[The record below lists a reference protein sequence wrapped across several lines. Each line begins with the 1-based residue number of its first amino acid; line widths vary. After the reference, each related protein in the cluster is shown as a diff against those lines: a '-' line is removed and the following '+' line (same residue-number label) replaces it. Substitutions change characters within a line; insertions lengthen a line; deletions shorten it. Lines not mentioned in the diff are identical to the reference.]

1 MENNDEFVK
10 SRYSIEDLEQF
21 RDKNGFIDL
30 TQAEIV
36 FTAQSREVV
45 GNPDRIKNWVNFNG
59 QKALIKGEA
68 ILGDE
73 KNYGI
78 YAELIVE
85 EIARQLG
92 VETAHY
98 DLVKILDEGG
108 NEVYGVLSKSV
119 VDTDKGEQLI
129 SLRDIIGDEPIGE
142 GDFIDTTSLDF
153 TVDKLR
159 ENLLLDGYSEEDV
172 EKLIIEYKKRLA
184 FSLAVIDTD
193 KHTENIA
200 FVKKKV
206 NGKDVISICPNFD
219 SESALML
226 DNDYTTV
233 EMLLNDYYGLQDS
246 VNIAHPRIG
255 TLKSKSEGGHNSFWK
270 DTLEELYEDDEV
282 LDYCDEVLQGK
293 IDMDV
298 VLENVEKRIKAKLHE
313 NVRYLAK
320 YAFNIR
326 NEQMINVM
334 SNGIEDTSLDDGFDI
349 NALLKNIIN
358 SGLKNEITSGEMLRI
373 GKQMQADI
381 TIDKKKTIE
390 GNKEETQ
397 NGISQNCEK

>member
-1 MENNDEFVK
+1 MENNEEFVK
-10 SRYSIEDLEQF
+10 SEYSIEDLEQF
-21 RDKNGFIDL
+21 RDENGFIDL
-30 TQAEIV
+30 TKAEIA

-59 QKALIKGEA
+59 KKALIKGEA
-68 ILGDE
+68 ILEDE
-73 KNYGI
+73 RNYGI

-85 EIARQLG
+85 EIAKQLG

-98 DLVKILDEGG
+98 DLIKTIDEGE
-108 NEVYGVLSKSV
+108 NEVYGVLSESV
-119 VDTDKGEQLI
+119 VDSDKGEQLI

-142 GDFIDTTSLDF
+142 GDFVDTTSLDF
-153 TVDKLR
+153 TIDKLK
-159 ENLLLDGYSEEDV
+159 ENLMLDGYSEEDV
-172 EKLIIEYKKRLA
+172 EKLIVDYKKRLA

-200 FVKKKV
+200 FIKKKV
-206 NGKDVISICPNFD
+206 DGKDIISLCPNFD

-233 EMLLNDYYGLQDS
+233 EMLLNDYFGLQDS

-282 LDYCDEVLQGK
+282 LDYCDEVLQGT

-298 VLENVEKRIKAKLHE
+298 VLANVEERIKARLPE

-326 NEQMINVM
+326 NEEMTKVM
-334 SNGIEDTSLDDGFDI
+334 SKGIEDTSLDGGFDI

-358 SGLKNEITSGEMLRI
+358 NGLQSEITSGEMLRT
-373 GKQMQADI
+373 GEQMQADI
-381 TIDKKKTIE
+381 TRDKNKTIDE
-390 GNKEETQ
+390 NTEEH
-397 NGISQNCEK
+397 NIE

>member
-1 MENNDEFVK
+1 MENNEEFVK
-10 SRYSIEDLEQF
+10 SEYSIEDLEQF
-21 RDKNGFIDL
+21 RDENGFIDL
-30 TQAEIV
+30 TQAGIV

-59 QKALIKGEA
+59 KKALIKGEA
-68 ILGDE
+68 ILEDE
-73 KNYGI
+73 RNYGI

-98 DLVKILDEGG
+98 DLIKTLDEDG
-108 NEVYGVLSKSV
+108 NEVYGVLSESV
-119 VDTDKGEQLI
+119 VDVDKGEQLI

-142 GDFIDTTSLDF
+142 GDFVDTTSLDF

-159 ENLLLDGYSEEDV
+159 ENLMLDGYSKEDV
-172 EKLIIEYKKRLA
+172 EKLIVDYKKRLA

-200 FVKKKV
+200 FIKKKV
-206 NGKDVISICPNFD
+206 DGKDVISICPNFD

-233 EMLLNDYYGLQDS
+233 EMLLNDYFGLQDS

-282 LDYCDEVLQGK
+282 LDYCDEVLQGT

-298 VLENVEKRIKAKLHE
+298 VLANVEERIKARLHE

-326 NEQMINVM
+326 NEEMTKVM
-334 SNGIEDTSLDDGFDI
+334 SRGIEDTSLDNGFDI

-358 SGLKNEITSGEMLRI
+358 NGLQSEITSGEMLRT
-373 GKQMQADI
+373 GEQMQADI
-381 TIDKKKTIE
+381 TTDKKKTIE
-390 GNKEETQ
+390 ENTEEH
-397 NGISQNCEK
+397 NIG

>member
-1 MENNDEFVK
+1 MENNEEFVK
-10 SRYSIEDLEQF
+10 SEYSIEDLEQF
-21 RDKNGFIDL
+21 RDENGFIDL
-30 TQAEIV
+30 TKAEIA

-45 GNPDRIKNWVNFNG
+45 GNADRIKNWVNFNG

-68 ILGDE
+68 ILQDE
-73 KNYGI
+73 RNYGI

-85 EIARQLG
+85 EIAKQLG

-98 DLVKILDEGG
+98 DLIKTIDEGG
-108 NEVYGVLSKSV
+108 NEVYGVLSESV
-119 VDTDKGEQLI
+119 VDVDKGEQLI

-142 GDFIDTTSLDF
+142 GDFVDTTSLDF
-153 TVDKLR
+153 TIDKLR
-159 ENLLLDGYSEEDV
+159 ENLMLDGYSEEDV
-172 EKLIIEYKKRLA
+172 EKLIVDYKKRLA

-200 FVKKKV
+200 FIKKKV
-206 NGKDVISICPNFD
+206 DGKDIISICPNFD

-233 EMLLNDYYGLQDS
+233 EMLLNDYFGLQDS

-282 LDYCDEVLQGK
+282 LDYCDEELHGT

-298 VLENVEKRIKAKLHE
+298 VLANVEKRIKARLPE

-326 NEQMINVM
+326 NEEMTKVM
-334 SNGIEDTSLDDGFDI
+334 SRGIEDTSLDNGFDI

-358 SGLKNEITSGEMLRI
+358 NGIQSEITSGEMLRT
-373 GKQMQADI
+373 GEQMQADI
-381 TIDKKKTIE
+381 TRDKNKTIDE
-390 GNKEETQ
+390 NTEEH
-397 NGISQNCEK
+397 NIE

>member
-1 MENNDEFVK
+1 MENNEEFVK
-10 SRYSIEDLEQF
+10 SEYSIEDLEQF
-21 RDKNGFIDL
+21 RDENGFIDL
-30 TQAEIV
+30 TKTEIA

-68 ILGDE
+68 ILQDE
-73 KNYGI
+73 RNYGI

-85 EIARQLG
+85 EIAKQLG

-98 DLVKILDEGG
+98 DLIKTIDEGG
-108 NEVYGVLSKSV
+108 NEVYGVLSESV
-119 VDTDKGEQLI
+119 VDSDKGEQLI

-142 GDFIDTTSLDF
+142 GDFVDTTSLDF
-153 TVDKLR
+153 TIDKLR
-159 ENLLLDGYSEEDV
+159 ENLILDGYSENDV
-172 EKLIIEYKKRLA
+172 EKLIINYKKRLA

-200 FVKKKV
+200 FIKKKV
-206 NGKDVISICPNFD
+206 DGKDVISICPNFD

-233 EMLLNDYYGLQDS
+233 EMLLSDYFGLQDS

-255 TLKSKSEGGHNSFWK
+255 TLKSKSKGGHNSFWK
-270 DTLEELYEDDEV
+270 DTLEKLYEDDEV
-282 LDYCDEVLQGK
+282 LDYCDEELHGT

-298 VLENVEKRIKAKLHE
+298 VLANVEKRIKARLPE

-326 NEQMINVM
+326 NEEMTKVM
-334 SNGIEDTSLDDGFDI
+334 SKGIEDTSLDGGFDI

-358 SGLKNEITSGEMLRI
+358 NGLQSEITSGEMLRT
-373 GKQMQADI
+373 GEQMQADI
-381 TIDKKKTIE
+381 TRDKNKTIDE
-390 GNKEETQ
+390 NTEEH
-397 NGISQNCEK
+397 NIE

>member
-1 MENNDEFVK
+1 MKNNEEFVK
-10 SRYSIEDLEQF
+10 SEYSIEDLEQF
-21 RDKNGFIDL
+21 RDENGFIDL
-30 TQAEIV
+30 TQAGIV

-68 ILGDE
+68 ILEDE
-73 KNYGI
+73 RNYGI

-98 DLVKILDEGG
+98 DLIKTLDEGG
-108 NEVYGVLSKSV
+108 NEVYGVLSESV
-119 VDTDKGEQLI
+119 VDVDKGEQLI

-142 GDFIDTTSLDF
+142 GDFVDTTSLDF
-153 TVDKLR
+153 TIDKLR
-159 ENLLLDGYSEEDV
+159 ENLMLDGYSEEDV
-172 EKLIIEYKKRLA
+172 EKLIVDYKKRLA

-200 FVKKKV
+200 FIKKKV
-206 NGKDVISICPNFD
+206 DGKDIISICPNFD

-233 EMLLNDYYGLQDS
+233 EMLLNDYFGLQDS

-270 DTLEELYEDDEV
+270 DTWEELYEDDEV
-282 LDYCDEVLQGK
+282 LDYCDEVLQGT
-293 IDMDV
+293 IDMDL
-298 VLENVEKRIKAKLHE
+298 VLENVEERIKARLPE
-313 NVRYLAK
+313 NAKYLSK

-326 NEQMINVM
+326 NEEMTKIM
-334 SNGIEDTSLDDGFDI
+334 SKGIEDTSLGGGFDI

-358 SGLKNEITSGEMLRI
+358 NGLQSEITSGEMLRT
-373 GKQMQADI
+373 GEQMQADI
-381 TIDKKKTIE
+381 TSDKKKTIE
-390 GNKEETQ
+390 ENTEEH
-397 NGISQNCEK
+397 NME

>member
-1 MENNDEFVK
+1 MENNEEFVK
-10 SRYSIEDLEQF
+10 SEYSIEDLEQF
-21 RDKNGFIDL
+21 RDENGFIDL
-30 TQAEIV
+30 TKAEIA

-68 ILGDE
+68 ILQDE
-73 KNYGI
+73 RNYGI

-85 EIARQLG
+85 EIAKQLG

-98 DLVKILDEGG
+98 DLIKTIDEGG
-108 NEVYGVLSKSV
+108 NEVYGVLSESV
-119 VDTDKGEQLI
+119 VDSDKGEQLI

-142 GDFIDTTSLDF
+142 GDFVDTTSLDF
-153 TVDKLR
+153 TIDKLR
-159 ENLLLDGYSEEDV
+159 ENLILDGYSENDV
-172 EKLIIEYKKRLA
+172 EKLIIDYKKRLA

-200 FVKKKV
+200 FIKKKV
-206 NGKDVISICPNFD
+206 DGKDVISICPNFD

-233 EMLLNDYYGLQDS
+233 EMLLSDYFGLQDS

-255 TLKSKSEGGHNSFWK
+255 TLKSKSKGGHNSFWK
-270 DTLEELYEDDEV
+270 DTLEKLYEDDEV
-282 LDYCDEVLQGK
+282 LDYCDEVLQGT
-293 IDMDV
+293 IDMDI
-298 VLENVEKRIKAKLHE
+298 VLANVEEKIKTNLPE

-326 NEQMINVM
+326 NEEMTKVM
-334 SNGIEDTSLDDGFDI
+334 SKGIEDTSLDGGFDI

-358 SGLKNEITSGEMLRI
+358 NGLQSEITSGEMLRT

-381 TIDKKKTIE
+381 TRDKNKTIE
-390 GNKEETQ
+390 KNIEDHNIE
-397 NGISQNCEK
+397 

>member
-1 MENNDEFVK
+1 MENYDDFVK
-10 SRYSIEDLEQF
+10 SEYSIKDLEQF
-21 RDKNGFIDL
+21 RDENGFIDL
-30 TQAEIV
+30 TQAGII
-36 FTAQSREVV
+36 FTTQSREIV
-45 GNPDRIKNWVNFNG
+45 GNPNRIKNWVNFNT

-68 ILGDE
+68 ILE
-73 KNYGI
+73 NERNYGI

-85 EIARQLG
+85 EIAKELG

-98 DLVKILDEGG
+98 DLVKMQGENG
-108 NEVYGVLSKSV
+108 NQIYGVLSQSV

-129 SLRDIIGDEPIGE
+129 SLRDIIGDEPIDK

-159 ENLLLDGYSEEDV
+159 ESLILDGYSEEDI
-172 EKLIIEYKKRLA
+172 EKLIIDYKKRLA
-184 FSLAVIDTD
+184 FSIAVIDTD

-200 FVKKKV
+200 FIKKKV
-206 NGKDVISICPNFD
+206 DGRDVISICPNFD

-233 EMLLNDYYGLQDS
+233 EMLLNDYFGLRDS

-255 TLKSKSEGGHNSFWK
+255 TLKSESEGGYNSFWK
-270 DTLEELYEDDEV
+270 DTLEELYKDDEV
-282 LDYCDEVLQGK
+282 LDYCDEVLQGT

-298 VLENVEKRIKAKLHE
+298 VLENVEKRINARLPE

-326 NEQMINVM
+326 NEEMTKIM
-334 SNGIEDTSLDDGFDI
+334 SKDIENTPLDGGFDI
-349 NALLKNIIN
+349 NALLKNIISN
-358 SGLKNEITSGEMLRI
+358 GLRSGITSGEMLRT
-373 GKQMQADI
+373 GEEMQADI
-381 TIDKKKTIE
+381 MNDKKKTIE
-390 GNKEETQ
+390 KNTDEHDIE
-397 NGISQNCEK
+397 

>member
-1 MENNDEFVK
+1 MGNNEEFVK
-10 SRYSIEDLEQF
+10 SEYSIEDLEQF
-21 RDKNGFIDL
+21 RDENGFIDL
-30 TQAEIV
+30 TRAGIV

-59 QKALIKGEA
+59 KKALIKGEA
-68 ILGDE
+68 ILEDE
-73 KNYGI
+73 RNYGI

-85 EIARQLG
+85 EIAKQLG

-98 DLVKILDEGG
+98 DLIKTIDEGE
-108 NEVYGVLSKSV
+108 NEVYGVLSESV
-119 VDTDKGEQLI
+119 VDSDKGEQLI

-142 GDFIDTTSLDF
+142 GDFVDTTSLDF
-153 TVDKLR
+153 TIDKLK
-159 ENLLLDGYSEEDV
+159 ENLMLDGYSEEDV
-172 EKLIIEYKKRLA
+172 EKLIVDYKKRLA

-200 FVKKKV
+200 FIKKKV
-206 NGKDVISICPNFD
+206 DGKDIISICPNFD

-233 EMLLNDYYGLQDS
+233 EMLLNDYFGLQDS

-282 LDYCDEVLQGK
+282 LDYCDEVLQGT

-298 VLENVEKRIKAKLHE
+298 VLANVEERIKARLPE

-326 NEQMINVM
+326 NEEMTKVM
-334 SNGIEDTSLDDGFDI
+334 SKGIEYTSLDGGFDI

-358 SGLKNEITSGEMLRI
+358 NGLQSEITSGEMLRT
-373 GKQMQADI
+373 GEQMQADI
-381 TIDKKKTIE
+381 TRDKNKTIDE
-390 GNKEETQ
+390 NTEEH
-397 NGISQNCEK
+397 NIE

>member
-1 MENNDEFVK
+1 MENNEEFVK
-10 SRYSIEDLEQF
+10 SEYSIEDLEQF
-21 RDKNGFIDL
+21 RDENGFIDL
-30 TQAEIV
+30 TKAEIA

-68 ILGDE
+68 ILQDE
-73 KNYGI
+73 RNYGI

-85 EIARQLG
+85 EIAKQLG

-98 DLVKILDEGG
+98 DLIKTIDEGG
-108 NEVYGVLSKSV
+108 NEVYGVLSESV
-119 VDTDKGEQLI
+119 VDSDKGEQLI

-142 GDFIDTTSLDF
+142 GDFVDTTSLDF
-153 TVDKLR
+153 TIDKLR
-159 ENLLLDGYSEEDV
+159 ENLILDGYSESDV
-172 EKLIIEYKKRLA
+172 EKLIIDYKKRLA

-200 FVKKKV
+200 FIKKKV
-206 NGKDVISICPNFD
+206 DGKDVISICPNFD

-233 EMLLNDYYGLQDS
+233 EMLLSDYFGLQDS

-255 TLKSKSEGGHNSFWK
+255 TLKSKSKGGHNSFWK

-282 LDYCDEVLQGK
+282 LDYCDEVLQGT

-298 VLENVEKRIKAKLHE
+298 VLANVEERIKARLPE

-326 NEQMINVM
+326 NEEMTKVM
-334 SNGIEDTSLDDGFDI
+334 SKGIEDTSLDGGFDI

-358 SGLKNEITSGEMLRI
+358 NGLQSEITSGEMLRT
-373 GKQMQADI
+373 GEQMQADI
-381 TIDKKKTIE
+381 TRDKNKTIDE
-390 GNKEETQ
+390 NTEEH
-397 NGISQNCEK
+397 NIE